1 MLPWNDGYGILKK
14 KYMNL
19 IPLLSRWKRFLM
31 TGIFVVA
38 SLLLYGLF
46 PTESRLGDTVQS
58 LTLGSAVFLLLPI
71 LFTKM
76 VLREPLSALGFRGSD
91 RRFGVISIPLVVIP
105 ILSIWY
111 VLLRTYPVASSYAL
125 PSTVRSSFPIFL
137 FYEVVLVGVI
147 AFLYET
153 FFRGLV
159 QILWLRSVGMWA
171 AVIQAA
177 VFVVFVISV
186 GDGLSWQDVPLFLA
200 GLASGFVAS
209 YTRSVPYAWVSA
221 WLVLFLSDV
230 LILVSR

>member
-1 MLPWNDGYGILKK
+1 
-14 KYMNL
+14 MNL

-31 TGIFVVA
+31 TGVFVVA

-46 PTESRLGDTVQS
+46 PTESRLSGTIQS
-58 LTLGSAVFLLLPI
+58 LTLGAAVFLVLPI
-71 LFTKM
+71 LFAKT
-76 VLREPLSALGFRGSD
+76 VLHEPLSALGFRGSN
-91 RRFGVISIPLVVIP
+91 RRFGAVSIPLVVIP

-111 VLLRTYPVASSYAL
+111 VLLRTYPVASSYTL

-137 FYEVVLVGVI
+137 FYEIVLVGVI

-159 QILWLRSVGMWA
+159 QILWLRSAGLWA
-171 AVIQAA
+171 VFIQAA
-177 VFVVFVISV
+177 LFFVFVVSV
-186 GDGLSWQDVPLFLA
+186 GGGFSWQDMPLCLA

-209 YTRSVPYAWVSA
+209 YTGSVSYAWVSA